1 MTAEGKV
8 ARGLL
13 ARLEYR
19 EDWSD
24 QKFFERG
31 STPGGYKNQATLM
44 LGVIAFM
51 EPKH

>member
-8 ARGLL
+8 TRGLL

-31 STPGGYKNQATLM
+31 STPGLVKNQATLM

>member
-1 MTAEGKV
+1 MTAEGKI

-24 QKFFERG
+24 HSFFERG
-31 STPGGYKNQATLM
+31 STPGLHKNQGTVM
-44 LGVIAFM
+44 LGLIAFM